1 MATAVN
7 MTFGT
12 YIFDPVPSF
21 SYTRTAEQT
30 PGENFC
36 LSTKLEIRLDG
47 LFVPSVPGY
56 ANVSAAI
63 ALLNDYFVCGNCQT
77 FIVECGGTYLFN
89 GPATVKS
96 LSVEPRSE
104 GDLYVQ
110 TAAYSIELEMQTRF
124 GDVYD
129 NQPLGITDI
138 SDTWSWQW
146 RDERVGGVVN
156 TFGIFNEGETFNG
169 NDPDGDGQGAGGSE
183 YPPAPVDHE
192 LFIASAWD
200 ITHTMSVTSPY
211 ICKAAGDVQGYI
223 NAANALL
230 ANEPASLDGSRAG
243 IANLFRIPLTT
254 LDDENNDLT
263 TNLYNHFRTLN
274 VDKHAGTV
282 SMDETWIASNQAALE
297 DFTVTLEQ
305 DLVDVNKSITVNGT
319 IQGMI
324 PDMTYSDPPFGTTK
338 GTPKLQSALDYW
350 TFVKGQLLSRAR
362 TIYDESLDRYTSG
375 QRQINV
381 IPQSR
386 SVGYNTVAG
395 TVTYNYVYSDRV
407 QNCVESGAEYENI
420 SITENEPPDI
430 FSSLTILGR
439 AGGPLYQDIGTVG
452 QRTRTINIESVLPVS
467 TGCGV
472 TGTQGSTS
480 GLLWSPPTSYDSIVA
495 EYENYLTSTYD
506 QVFTT
511 QNQKQWD
518 LKTGKLNWTKS
529 FTVGDCN

>member
-1 MATAVN
+1 
-7 MTFGT
+7 
-12 YIFDPVPSF
+12 
-21 SYTRTAEQT
+21 
-30 PGENFC
+30 
-36 LSTKLEIRLDG
+36 
-47 LFVPSVPGY
+47 
-56 ANVSAAI
+56 
-63 ALLNDYFVCGNCQT
+63 
-77 FIVECGGTYLFN
+77 
-89 GPATVKS
+89 
-96 LSVEPRSE
+96 
-104 GDLYVQ
+104 
-110 TAAYSIELEMQTRF
+110 
-124 GDVYD
+124 
-129 NQPLGITDI
+129 
-138 SDTWSWQW
+138 
-146 RDERVGGVVN
+146 
-156 TFGIFNEGETFNG
+156 
-169 NDPDGDGQGAGGSE
+169 
-183 YPPAPVDHE
+183 
-192 LFIASAWD
+192 
-200 ITHTMSVTSPY
+200 
-211 ICKAAGDVQGYI
+211 
-223 NAANALL
+223 
-230 ANEPASLDGSRAG
+230 
-243 IANLFRIPLTT
+243 
-254 LDDENNDLT
+254 
-263 TNLYNHFRTLN
+263 
-274 VDKHAGTV
+274 
-282 SMDETWIASNQAALE
+282 MDETWIASNQAALE

-362 TIYDESLDRYTSG
+362 TIYDES

-480 GLLWSPPTSYDSIVA
+480 GLLWSPPTSYDSIV
-495 EYENYLTSTYD
+495 EQYENYLIATYD